1 MNEENNQDENTVS
14 TEVHYSWIGYP
25 KNAQDQD
32 QRILQLGGDTQFVHA
47 EVVHYEDGSMALKL
61 TSTGLNNK
69 YELMKF
75 LESVYS
81 IAQHDYL
88 ETAKENRE

>member
-1 MNEENNQDENTVS
+1 MNEENSTVS
-14 TEVHYSWIGYP
+14 NEVHYSWIGYP
-25 KNAQDQD
+25 RNAQDQD
-32 QRILQLGGDTQFVHA
+32 EKTLHLGGDTQFVYA
-47 EVVHYEDGSMALKL
+47 EVVHFEDGSMALNLK
-61 TSTGLNNK
+61 STGLNNK

-75 LESVYS
+75 LESAHA

>member
-1 MNEENNQDENTVS
+1 MNEENSTVS
-14 TEVHYSWIGYP
+14 NEVHYSWIGYP
-25 KNAQDQD
+25 RNAQDQD
-32 QRILQLGGDTQFVHA
+32 EKTLNVGGDTQFVHA

-61 TSTGLNNK
+61 ISTGLNDK

-75 LESVYS
+75 LESVYV